1 VTTAEALAR
10 HLPPRGRVALGDGA
24 GAPLGLA
31 GVLGDAAAAVGGVDL
46 LLGWCLRT
54 PLELPHPALRDVRA
68 IMGGYGIRAQIRDGT
83 VGYVPARYGDVAA
96 LLHGPLRPDVLL
108 ASLVP
113 TDRGLSFATEVGWQ
127 RAAIDA
133 GALVLAE
140 VNHALPRT
148 AATPPIPPDRVVVIA
163 ETDRPPIALPAAR
176 PDATTAEIG
185 RRAAELVPEGA
196 TLGMSPGAVGE
207 AVLAALDRPVSLHTG
222 ALGDGVIALDRR
234 GLLIGE
240 PRASYVV
247 GGEDLFGWADG
258 RWITAGIDATHDPR
272 ALAAHDAL
280 VTVHTAFE
288 LDEVG
293 NVNTQ
298 GFGDDVIAGVGG
310 LQDFAAAAARS
321 ARGLSV
327 IALPGERG
335 GRSTLV
341 SRLSAPATIPR
352 TLVDVVVCER
362 GVADLR
368 GLPDA
373 RRSHVLRELWGATA
387 PEPTRGALTTA

>member
-1 VTTAEALAR
+1 MTTVDALAR
-10 HLPPRGRVALGDGA
+10 HLTPGGRVALGDGA

-31 GVLGDAAAAVGGVDL
+31 GALGDAAAAAGGVEL

-68 IMGGYGIRAQIRDGT
+68 IMGGYGLRAAIRDGV
-83 VGYVPARYGDVAA
+83 VGYVPVRYGDVAT
-96 LLHGPLRPDVLL
+96 LLRGPLRPDILL

-113 TDRGLSFATEVGWQ
+113 TERGLSFATEVGWQ
-127 RAAIDA
+127 RAAIEA

-140 VNHALPRT
+140 VNYGLPCT
-148 AATPPIPPDRVVVIA
+148 AAAPPVPNEQVVVIA
-163 ETDRPPIALPAAR
+163 ETHRPPIAQPPAR
-176 PDATTAEIG
+176 PDATAAEIG
-185 RRAAELVPEGA
+185 RRAAALVPAGA
-196 TLGMSPGAVGE
+196 TLGVSPGALGE
-207 AVLAALDRPVSLHTG
+207 AVLAALERPVTLHTG
-222 ALGDGVIALDRR
+222 AVGDGVVGLERR
-234 GLLIGE
+234 GLLVGE

-247 GGEDLFGWADG
+247 GGEDLFRWADG
-258 RWITAGIDATHDPR
+258 RPITAGIDATHDPR
-272 ALAAHDAL
+272 ALAAHDAF
-280 VTVHTAFE
+280 VAVHTAFE

-327 IALPGERG
+327 IALPSERR

-341 SRLSAPATIPR
+341 AHLSAPSTIPR
-352 TLVDVVVCER
+352 TLVDMVVTER

-373 RRSHVLRELWGATA
+373 RRTDVLRDLWGAAA
-387 PEPTRGALTTA
+387 PDPTRGALTTA